1 MDMARFET
9 RECSTIQFAADRV
22 WKHSIEARVLTPMN
36 RRPKFRKQTGVAES
50 GSGLADIRVPGW
62 MTEYQEVTSLVKNG
76 TFDRDANAECM
87 TAK

>member
-1 MDMARFET
+1 MDVACFET
-9 RECSTIQFAADRV
+9 RECSAIQFAADRV
-22 WKHSIEARVLTPMN
+22 WKHSIQARILTPIDGS
-36 RRPKFRKQTGVAES
+36 PEFRKQTGVAEG

-76 TFDRDANAECM
+76 TFDREAKAERM